1 MQNRDRMFLAPS
13 LYSANLLS
21 RDRSILFYL
30 QRQCEKHWYVS
41 RLPARVRVFREEP
54 DHCISRMSR
63 GDSRLGCPGGGS
75 PPAPFAKWVAFGP
88 RTLPVTSPR
97 PKYKWRGPK
106 GQSRR
111 ITL

>member
-63 GDSRLGCPGGGS
+63 GDRRLGCPGGGS

-88 RTLPVTSPR
+88 RTLPVNLASTKIQMAR
-97 PKYKWRGPK
+97 TK
-106 GQSRR
+106 GSAS
-111 ITL
+111 